1 MTKKGLYHKNYS
13 GLSGGLEVLDVMH
26 NLLIIDDEDIILNLL
41 QDYFGQLGYSVV
53 PAKDGSEGIDLFNTS
68 PNFDLIITDINMP
81 GIDGNAVAKTIRL
94 SQTPKVPI
102 VGMSGYNDKAEDELF
117 DFMLEK
123 PFNLKELMA
132 LVKTIEGKNE
142 RHL

>member
-1 MTKKGLYHKNYS
+1 
-13 GLSGGLEVLDVMH
+13 MH
-26 NLLIIDDEDIILNLL
+26 NLLIIDDEDIIINLL
-41 QDYFGQLGYSVV
+41 HDYFSQLGYSVV
-53 PAKDGSEGIDLFNTS
+53 TAKDGSEGIDLFNTS

-102 VGMSGYNDKAEDELF
+102 VGMSGYNDKTENQLF
-117 DFMLEK
+117 DFMLAK

-132 LVKTIEGKNE
+132 LVKTIERENE
-142 RHL
+142 AHLT